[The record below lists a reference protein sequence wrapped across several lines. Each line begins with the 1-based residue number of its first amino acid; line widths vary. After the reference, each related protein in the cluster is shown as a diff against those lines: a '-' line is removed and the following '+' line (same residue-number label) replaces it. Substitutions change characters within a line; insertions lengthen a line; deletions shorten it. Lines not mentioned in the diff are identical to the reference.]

1 MTTFDDETDTVRICD
16 HPDCKAVG
24 AYPAPKGRGQL
35 REYFWFCL
43 HHVREYNKAW
53 NYFDGMNRDEIEAHQ
68 AGAATWH
75 RPTWNGQG
83 KRVAG
88 AEAWRDDLG
97 IFSSVG
103 IDIENNLAQNAEPVR
118 FTPEERRAIA
128 ILQIDG
134 RITTEVVKKQY
145 KRLVK
150 THHPDINQ
158 KDPLAHD
165 RLKDINQA
173 YTLLMGRLRA
183 ARPLATTI

>member
-1 MTTFDDETDTVRICD
+1 MMTTSDDKTSTVRLCD
-16 HPDCKAVG
+16 HPDCEAAG
-24 AYPAPKGRGQL
+24 TYPAPKGRGQL

-53 NYFDGMNRDEIEAHQ
+53 NYFAGMNRDEIEAHQ

-83 KRVAG
+83 KHVAG

-97 IFSSVG
+97 IFSGVG
-103 IDIENNLAQNAEPVR
+103 IDVESKLAQHIETAR
-118 FTPEERRAIA
+118 FTLEERRAIA
-128 ILQIDG
+128 TLQIEG
-134 RITTEVVKKQY
+134 LVTAEVVKKQY

-173 YTLLMGRLRA
+173 YTLLMGRLN
-183 ARPLATTI
+183 ARPFATTI